1 MKKLKTVL
9 RWVWDWGTTIGIA
22 LFILVLADTE
32 VDKVRAIRE
41 LTKVQ
46 ASVDKHLEGIETRMA
61 QIADQNARMEAL
73 ADQPVKKAK

>member
-1 MKKLKTVL
+1 
-9 RWVWDWGTTIGIA
+9 
-22 LFILVLADTE
+22 VLADTE